1 MKIKTQL
8 LDLCIQYADK
18 RVLGYK
24 NEIDLIK
31 ESIENND
38 KVSNEDDDSG
48 NSKLLDDLEKNI
60 NYLNDANKMREQL
73 KLVRPNLISEVAV
86 LGSLI
91 KTDSITFYIAL
102 SMGKVDLEAS
112 EYYII
117 SLASPLGQ
125 LLKHRKTGD
134 QFQFNDKSYL
144 IKEVL

>member
-8 LDLCIQYADK
+8 LELCTKYADK

-24 NEIDLIK
+24 NEIELIK

-48 NSKLLDDLEKNI
+48 NSKLLDDLEKNM

-73 KLVRPNLISEVAV
+73 KLVRPNLVSDNVV
-86 LGSLI
+86 LGSLV

-102 SMGKVDLEAS
+102 SLGKVEVEDS

-125 LLKHRKTGD
+125 LLKNRKKGD
-134 QFQFNDKSYL
+134 QFKFNEKSYE
-144 IKEVL
+144 IKDVL